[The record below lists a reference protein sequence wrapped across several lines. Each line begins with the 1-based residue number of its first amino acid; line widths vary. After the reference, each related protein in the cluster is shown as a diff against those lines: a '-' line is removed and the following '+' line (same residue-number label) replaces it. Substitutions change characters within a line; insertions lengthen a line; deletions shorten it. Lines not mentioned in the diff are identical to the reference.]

1 MSTESLQSAAQ
12 KSILRRGFGLLGVA
26 IRAEPK
32 VFAAAVT
39 GSAVYGIMTVG
50 SAWAVGWATD
60 HAVLPAFRAGKVP
73 AGATAAAGLLILGV
87 ALAKVLGIIGRRLL
101 AGVMQFRLQARYRRS
116 VSERYLQLPL
126 SWHRR
131 HPTGQLLSNAG
142 SDVDMAWQF
151 IAPLPMSLGV
161 LIMMIAALVSMVLT
175 DPVLA
180 IIGFL
185 LFPAIIALNTIYQ
198 RFAAPRLAAAQEQR
212 AGVAEIAHESFDG
225 GLVVKTLG
233 REDLETAR
241 FARAAERL
249 RDANIAAGR
258 ARAFFDPAL
267 EAVPNLG
274 VLVALLVGTSR
285 VASGA
290 IEPGQVVQIAYLIT
304 LLAFPLRAIGWVL
317 GELPRAV
324 VGYER
329 VKAVLDARGDMEFGT
344 VAAPVSSSAATVKLD
359 HVSFGYDGQDILR
372 DLDLTVR
379 PGATVA
385 LVGPTGSGKST
396 LTALLARLT
405 DPTSGAVR
413 LDGRDVREF
422 ARGQIPAQV
431 ALVPQQT
438 FLFQD
443 SVRDNVRLDRDADDE
458 QIWAALRLAQAERFV
473 KRLPDGLDT
482 VIGERG
488 ATLSG
493 GQRQRLALARA
504 LIRRPRLLIL
514 DDCTASVDPQVEAAI
529 LSGLREAA
537 GEGTLASTVLVVAYR
552 KATIALADEV
562 VYLEHGRIVDQGTH
576 TELVERCAGYRDLIT
591 AYERD
596 HDERA
601 EAAGVDA
608 GDDAGEDTGM
618 EASSEAGIEV
628 GMDEDEAVAEPRDGA
643 LQEAGR

>member
-1 MSTESLQSAAQ
+1 
-12 KSILRRGFGLLGVA
+12 VA
-26 IRAEPK
+26 IRTEPR
-32 VFAAAVT
+32 VFAAAVS

-50 SAWAVGWATD
+50 AAWAVGWATD
-60 HAVLPAFRAGKVP
+60 HAILPAFRAGKVP
-73 AGATAAAGLLILGV
+73 VGATWTAGLLILGV
-87 ALAKVLGIIGRRLL
+87 ALAKVMGIIGRRLL
-101 AGVMQFRLQARYRRS
+101 AGVMQFRLQSRYRRA

-142 SDVDMAWQF
+142 SDVDMTWQF

-161 LIMMIAALVSMVLT
+161 LIMMVAALVSMVLT

-185 LFPAIIALNTIYQ
+185 LFPAIIVLNTVYQ
-198 RFAAPRLAAAQEQR
+198 RYASPRLAAAQEMR

-233 REDLETAR
+233 REDVETGR
-241 FARAAERL
+241 FAAAADRL

-290 IEPGQVVQIAYLIT
+290 IQPGQVVQVAYLIT

-317 GELPRAV
+317 GELPRSV
-324 VGYER
+324 VGYGR
-329 VKAVLDARGDMEFGT
+329 VKAVLDAQGDMEYGPRQAPEGG
-344 VAAPVSSSAATVKLD
+344 AADVRLD
-359 HVSFGYDGQDILR
+359 HVSFGYDGQAILR
-372 DLDLTVR
+372 GIDLSLR
-379 PGATVA
+379 PGSTVA
-385 LVGPTGSGKST
+385 LVGPTGAGKST
-396 LTALLARLT
+396 LTSLLARLA
-405 DPTSGAVR
+405 DPDGGVVR
-413 LDGRDVREF
+413 LDGTDVREF

-431 ALVPQQT
+431 SLVPQQT

-443 SVRDNVRLDRDADDE
+443 SIRDNIRLDRDADDE
-458 QIWAALRLAQAERFV
+458 QVWAALRLAQAERFV
-473 KRLPDGLDT
+473 KRLPAGLDT

-529 LSGLREAA
+529 LGGLRDAA

-562 VYLEHGRIVDQGTH
+562 VYVEHGRVVDRGPH
-576 TELVERCAGYRDLIT
+576 TELVERCQGYRDLIT

-596 HDERA
+596 HEER
-601 EAAGVDA
+601 D
-608 GDDAGEDTGM
+608 GELQ
-618 EASSEAGIEV
+618 EV
-628 GMDEDEAVAEPRDGA
+628 GI
-643 LQEAGR
+643 

>member
-1 MSTESLQSAAQ
+1 
-12 KSILRRGFGLLGVA
+12 LLGVA
-26 IRAEPK
+26 VRAEPR

-50 SAWAVGWATD
+50 AAWAVGWATD

-73 AGATAAAGLLILGV
+73 VGATVAGGLLILAV
-87 ALAKVLGIIGRRLL
+87 AVAKVMGIIGRRLL
-101 AGVMQFRLQARYRRS
+101 AGVMQFRLQSRFRRA

-161 LIMMIAALVSMVLT
+161 LIMMVAALVSMVLT

-185 LFPAIIALNTIYQ
+185 LFPAIIALNTVYQ
-198 RFAAPRLAAAQEQR
+198 RFAAPRLAAAQEMR

-233 REDLETAR
+233 RENTETDR
-241 FARAAERL
+241 FAAAADRL
-249 RDANIAAGR
+249 RDANISAGR

-290 IEPGQVVQIAYLIT
+290 VQPGQVVQVAYLIT

-324 VGYER
+324 VGYGR
-329 VKAVLDARGDMEFGT
+329 VKAVLDARGDMSYGT
-344 VAAPVSSSAATVKLD
+344 RHAAETGAGAADVHLD
-359 HVSFGYDGQDILR
+359 HVGFGYDGQAILQ
-372 DLDLTVR
+372 DVELTLK
-379 PGATVA
+379 PGSTVA

-396 LTALLARLT
+396 LAGLLARLA
-405 DPTSGAVR
+405 DPTDGAVR
-413 LDGRDVREF
+413 LDGTDIREF
-422 ARGQIPAQV
+422 ARGEIPAQV

-443 SVRDNVRLDRDADDE
+443 TVRDNIRLDRDADDE
-458 QIWAALRLAQAERFV
+458 QVWAALRLAQAERFV
-473 KRLPDGLDT
+473 KRLPEGLDA

-504 LIRRPRLLIL
+504 LIRNPRLLIL

-529 LSGLREAA
+529 LGGLREAA

-562 VYLEHGRIVDQGTH
+562 VYMEHGRIVDRGTH
-576 TELVERCAGYRDLIT
+576 LELIERCEGYRDLIT

-596 HDERA
+596 HDERSTP
-601 EAAGVDA
+601 ETLD
-608 GDDAGEDTGM
+608 GE
-618 EASSEAGIEV
+618 
-628 GMDEDEAVAEPRDGA
+628 

>member
-1 MSTESLQSAAQ
+1 LQAAGR
-12 KSILRRGFGLLGVA
+12 KSILRRGFGLLVVG
-26 IRAEPK
+26 IRTEPR

-142 SDVDMAWQF
+142 SDVDMTWQF

-185 LFPAIIALNTIYQ
+185 LFPAIIVLNTVYQ

-233 REDLETAR
+233 REDLETVR
-241 FARAAERL
+241 FAAAADRL

-267 EAVPNLG
+267 EAVPNFG

-290 IEPGQVVQIAYLIT
+290 IQPGQVVQIAYLIT

-344 VAAPVSSSAATVKLD
+344 ARAVSSSVSSSGAATVELEG
-359 HVSFGYDGQDILR
+359 VSFGYDGQDILR
-372 DLDLTVR
+372 DIDLTLR

-396 LTALLARLT
+396 LTSLLARLS
-405 DPTSGAVR
+405 DPTSGVVR
-413 LDGRDVREF
+413 LDGQDVREF
-422 ARGQIPAQV
+422 ARGEIPAQV

-443 SVRDNVRLDRDADDE
+443 SIRENVRLDRDADDE

-504 LIRRPRLLIL
+504 LIRQPRLLIL

-562 VYLEHGRIVDQGTH
+562 VYMEHGRVVDRGPH
-576 TELVERCAGYRDLIT
+576 LELVQRCAGYRDLIT

-596 HDERA
+596 HEARDKEERDR
-601 EAAGVDA
+601 EERDKEER
-608 GDDAGEDTGM
+608 DKEERDKEERDGELQ
-618 EASSEAGIEV
+618 EV
-628 GMDEDEAVAEPRDGA
+628 GI
-643 LQEAGR
+643 

>member
-1 MSTESLQSAAQ
+1 MSTESLQTAART
-12 KSILRRGFGLLGVA
+12 KDSILKRGFGLLGVA
-26 IRAEPK
+26 IRTEPR

-50 SAWAVGWATD
+50 AAWAVGWATD
-60 HAVLPAFRAGKVP
+60 HAVLPAFAAGKVP
-73 AGATAAAGLLILGV
+73 AGATLTAGLLILGV
-87 ALAKVLGIIGRRLL
+87 ALAKVMGIIGRRLL
-101 AGVMQFRLQARYRRS
+101 AGVMQFRLQSRYRRA

-142 SDVDMAWQF
+142 SDVDMTWQF

-161 LIMMIAALVSMVLT
+161 LIMMVAALVSMVLT

-185 LFPAIIALNTIYQ
+185 LFPAIIVLNTVYQ
-198 RFAAPRLAAAQEQR
+198 RYAAPRLAAAQEMR

-233 REDLETAR
+233 REDEETVR
-241 FARAAERL
+241 FAAAADRL
-249 RDANIAAGR
+249 RDANISAGR

-290 IEPGQVVQIAYLIT
+290 IQAGQVVQVAYLIT

-317 GELPRAV
+317 GELPRSV
-324 VGYER
+324 VGYAR
-329 VKAVLDARGDMEFGT
+329 VKAVLDAQGDMEYGT
-344 VAAPVSSSAATVKLD
+344 AQAPSDGAAEVRLD
-359 HVSFGYDGQDILR
+359 HVSFGYDGQEILR
-372 DLDLTVR
+372 GIDLSLR
-379 PGATVA
+379 PGSTVA

-396 LTALLARLT
+396 LTGLLARLA
-405 DPTSGAVR
+405 DPDGGAVE
-413 LDGRDVREF
+413 LDGTDVREF
-422 ARGQIPAQV
+422 ARGQVPAQV
-431 ALVPQQT
+431 SLVPQQT
-438 FLFQD
+438 FLFAD
-443 SVRDNVRLDRDADDE
+443 SIRDNIRLDRDADDE
-458 QIWAALRLAQAERFV
+458 RIWAALRLAQAERFV
-473 KRLPDGLDT
+473 KRLPEGLDT

-504 LIRRPRLLIL
+504 LIRDPRLLIL

-529 LSGLREAA
+529 LGGLRDAA

-562 VYLEHGRIVDQGTH
+562 VYMEHGRVVDRGPH
-576 TELVERCAGYRDLIT
+576 LELVERCAGYRDLIT

-596 HDERA
+596 HEER
-601 EAAGVDA
+601 D
-608 GDDAGEDTGM
+608 GELQ
-618 EASSEAGIEV
+618 EV
-628 GMDEDEAVAEPRDGA
+628 GI
-643 LQEAGR
+643 

>member
-1 MSTESLQSAAQ
+1 MTQR
-12 KSILRRGFGLLGVA
+12 SILRRGLGLLAIGV
-26 IRAEPK
+26 RTEPR
-32 VFAAAVT
+32 VFAVAVT
-39 GSAVYGIMTVG
+39 GSAVYGVMTVG

-60 HAVLPAFRAGKVP
+60 HAVLPAFREGRVP
-73 AGATAAAGLLILGV
+73 AGATAAGGLLILGV

-101 AGVMQFRLQARYRRS
+101 AGVMQFRLQARYRRE
-116 VSERYLQLPL
+116 VSDRYLQLPL

-161 LIMMIAALVSMVLT
+161 LIMMVAALVSMVLT

-180 IIGFL
+180 LVGFL
-185 LFPAIIALNTIYQ
+185 LFPAIIVLNTVYQ
-198 RFAAPRLAAAQEQR
+198 RFAAPRLASAQEQR

-233 REDLETAR
+233 REDEETVR
-241 FARAAERL
+241 FARAADRL

-290 IEPGQVVQIAYLIT
+290 IQPGQVVQIAYLIT

-344 VAAPVSSSAATVKLD
+344 ERAATDQTGAATVELD
-359 HVSFGYDGQDILR
+359 HVGFGYDGQDILR
-372 DLDLTVR
+372 DVALTLR

-396 LTALLARLT
+396 LTSLLARLA
-405 DPTSGAVR
+405 DPTGGTVR
-413 LDGRDVREF
+413 LDGQDLRDF
-422 ARGQIPAQV
+422 ARGEIPAQV

-443 SVRDNVRLDRDADDE
+443 SIRENIRLDRDADDE

-504 LIRRPRLLIL
+504 LIRQPRLLVL

-576 TELVERCAGYRDLIT
+576 IELVARCAGYRELIT

-601 EAAGVDA
+601 DGGTG
-608 GDDAGEDTGM
+608 GDDDE
-618 EASSEAGIEV
+618 EAGIS
-628 GMDEDEAVAEPRDGA
+628 GPRGGE

>member
-1 MSTESLQSAAQ
+1 
-12 KSILRRGFGLLGVA
+12 
-26 IRAEPK
+26 
-32 VFAAAVT
+32 
-39 GSAVYGIMTVG
+39 MTVG

-60 HAVLPAFRAGKVP
+60 HAVLPAFRDGKAPV
-73 AGATAAAGLLILGV
+73 GATLGAGVLILGV

-161 LIMMIAALVSMVLT
+161 LIMMVAALVSMLLT

-180 IIGFL
+180 IVGFL
-185 LFPAIIALNTIYQ
+185 LFPAIIVLNTVYQ

-233 REDLETAR
+233 REDVETER
-241 FARAAERL
+241 FATAADRL

-274 VLVALLVGTSR
+274 VLVALLIGTSR

-290 IEPGQVVQIAYLIT
+290 VEPGQVVQIAYLIT

-329 VKAVLDARGDMEFGT
+329 VKAVLDARGDMEFGAD
-344 VAAPVSSSAATVKLD
+344 VAPATTGEDGTGTGTPAAASSAATVELD
-359 HVSFGYDGQDILR
+359 HVGFGYDGQDILR
-372 DLDLTVR
+372 DVSLTLR
-379 PGATVA
+379 PGATIA
-385 LVGPTGSGKST
+385 LVGPTGAGKST
-396 LTALLARLT
+396 LTSLLARLS
-405 DPTSGAVR
+405 DPTSGTVR
-413 LDGRDVREF
+413 LNGHDLRDF
-422 ARGQIPAQV
+422 ARGEVPAQV

-443 SVRDNVRLDRDADDE
+443 SIRDNIRLDRDADDE
-458 QIWAALRLAQAERFV
+458 RIWAALRLAQAERFV
-473 KRLPDGLDT
+473 KRLPEGLDT

-504 LIRRPRLLIL
+504 LIREPRLLIL

-529 LSGLREAA
+529 LGGLREAA

-576 TELVERCAGYRDLIT
+576 LDLVERCTGYRDLIT

-601 EAAGVDA
+601 HDERAHDERTA
-608 GDDAGEDTGM
+608 GDLP
-618 EASSEAGIEV
+618 
-628 GMDEDEAVAEPRDGA
+628 EPRDGE

>member
-1 MSTESLQSAAQ
+1 M
-12 KSILRRGFGLLGVA
+12 A
-26 IRAEPK
+26 IRTEPR
-32 VFAAAVT
+32 VFAAAVS

-50 SAWAVGWATD
+50 AAWAVGWATD
-60 HAVLPAFRAGKVP
+60 HAILPAFRAGKVP
-73 AGATAAAGLLILGV
+73 VGATWTAGLLILGV
-87 ALAKVLGIIGRRLL
+87 ALAKVMGIIGRRLL
-101 AGVMQFRLQARYRRS
+101 AGVMQFRLQSRYRRA

-142 SDVDMAWQF
+142 SDVDMTWQF

-161 LIMMIAALVSMVLT
+161 LIMMVAALVSMVLT

-185 LFPAIIALNTIYQ
+185 LFPAIIVLNTVYQ
-198 RFAAPRLAAAQEQR
+198 RYASPRLAAAQEMR

-233 REDLETAR
+233 REDVETGR
-241 FARAAERL
+241 FAAAADRL

-290 IEPGQVVQIAYLIT
+290 IQPGQVVQVAYLIT

-317 GELPRAV
+317 GELPRSV
-324 VGYER
+324 VGYGR
-329 VKAVLDARGDMEFGT
+329 VKAVLDAQGDMEYGPRQAPEGG
-344 VAAPVSSSAATVKLD
+344 AADVRLD
-359 HVSFGYDGQDILR
+359 HVSFGYDGQAILR
-372 DLDLTVR
+372 GIDLSLR
-379 PGATVA
+379 PGSTVA
-385 LVGPTGSGKST
+385 LVGPTGAGKST
-396 LTALLARLT
+396 LTSLLARLA
-405 DPTSGAVR
+405 DPDGGVVR
-413 LDGRDVREF
+413 LDGTDLREF

-431 ALVPQQT
+431 SLVPQQT

-443 SVRDNVRLDRDADDE
+443 SIRDNIRLDRDADDE
-458 QIWAALRLAQAERFV
+458 QVWAALRLAQAERFV
-473 KRLPDGLDT
+473 KRLPAGLDT

-529 LSGLREAA
+529 LGGLRDAA

-562 VYLEHGRIVDQGTH
+562 VYVEHGRVVDRGPH
-576 TELVERCAGYRDLIT
+576 TELVERCQGYRDLIT

-596 HDERA
+596 HEER
-601 EAAGVDA
+601 D
-608 GDDAGEDTGM
+608 GELQ
-618 EASSEAGIEV
+618 EV
-628 GMDEDEAVAEPRDGA
+628 GI
-643 LQEAGR
+643 

>member
-1 MSTESLQSAAQ
+1 M
-12 KSILRRGFGLLGVA
+12 A
-26 IRAEPK
+26 IRTEPR
-32 VFAAAVT
+32 VFAAAVS

-50 SAWAVGWATD
+50 AAWAVGWATD
-60 HAVLPAFRAGKVP
+60 HAILPAFRAGKVP
-73 AGATAAAGLLILGV
+73 VGATWTAGLLILGV
-87 ALAKVLGIIGRRLL
+87 ALAKVMGIIGRRLL
-101 AGVMQFRLQARYRRS
+101 AGVMQFRLQSRYRRA

-142 SDVDMAWQF
+142 SDVDMTWQF

-161 LIMMIAALVSMVLT
+161 LIMMVAALVSMVLT

-185 LFPAIIALNTIYQ
+185 LFPAIIVLNTVYQ
-198 RFAAPRLAAAQEQR
+198 RYASPRLAAAQEMR

-233 REDLETAR
+233 REDVETGR
-241 FARAAERL
+241 FAAAADRL

-290 IEPGQVVQIAYLIT
+290 IQPGQVVQVAYLIT

-317 GELPRAV
+317 GELPRSV
-324 VGYER
+324 VGYGR
-329 VKAVLDARGDMEFGT
+329 VKAVLDAQGDMEYGPRQAPEGG
-344 VAAPVSSSAATVKLD
+344 AADVRLD
-359 HVSFGYDGQDILR
+359 HVSFGYDGQAILR
-372 DLDLTVR
+372 GIDLSLR
-379 PGATVA
+379 PGSTVA
-385 LVGPTGSGKST
+385 LVGPTGAGKST
-396 LTALLARLT
+396 LTSLLARLA
-405 DPTSGAVR
+405 DPDGGVVR
-413 LDGRDVREF
+413 LDGTDVREF

-431 ALVPQQT
+431 SLVPQQT

-443 SVRDNVRLDRDADDE
+443 SIRDNIRLDRDADDE
-458 QIWAALRLAQAERFV
+458 QVWAALRLAQAERFV
-473 KRLPDGLDT
+473 KRLPAGLDT

-529 LSGLREAA
+529 LGGLRDAA

-562 VYLEHGRIVDQGTH
+562 VYVEHGRVVDRGPH
-576 TELVERCAGYRDLIT
+576 TELVERCQGYRDLIT

-596 HDERA
+596 HEER
-601 EAAGVDA
+601 D
-608 GDDAGEDTGM
+608 GELQ
-618 EASSEAGIEV
+618 EV
-628 GMDEDEAVAEPRDGA
+628 GI
-643 LQEAGR
+643 

>member
-1 MSTESLQSAAQ
+1 MSTESLQTAARTQ

-26 IRAEPK
+26 IRTEPR
-32 VFAAAVT
+32 VFAAAVG
-39 GSAVYGIMTVG
+39 GSAVYGLMTVG
-50 SAWAVGWATD
+50 AAWAVGWATD
-60 HAVLPAFRAGKVP
+60 HAVLPAFKAGKVP
-73 AGATAAAGLLILGV
+73 VGATVTAGLLILGV
-87 ALAKVLGIIGRRLL
+87 ALAKVMGIIGRRLL
-101 AGVMQFRLQARYRRS
+101 AGVMQFRLQSRYRRA

-142 SDVDMAWQF
+142 SDVDMTWQF

-161 LIMMIAALVSMVLT
+161 LIMMVAALVSMVLT

-180 IIGFL
+180 IVGFL
-185 LFPAIIALNTIYQ
+185 LFPAIIVLNTVYQ
-198 RFAAPRLAAAQEQR
+198 RFAAPRLAAAQEMR

-233 REDLETAR
+233 REDVETAR
-241 FARAAERL
+241 FAVAADQL

-267 EAVPNLG
+267 EAVPNFG

-290 IEPGQVVQIAYLIT
+290 IQAGQVVQVAYLIT

-317 GELPRAV
+317 GELPRSV
-324 VGYER
+324 VGYAR
-329 VKAVLDARGDMEFGT
+329 VKAVLDARGDMDYGT
-344 VAAPVSSSAATVKLD
+344 ARAPAAGAADVRLE
-359 HVSFGYDGQDILR
+359 HVDFGYAGQDILR
-372 DLDLTVR
+372 DVDLSLR
-379 PGATVA
+379 PGSTVA
-385 LVGPTGSGKST
+385 LVGPTGAGKST
-396 LTALLARLT
+396 LTGLLARLS
-405 DPTSGAVR
+405 DPDSGSVR
-413 LDGRDVREF
+413 LDGTDVREF

-431 ALVPQQT
+431 SLVPQQT
-438 FLFQD
+438 FLFAD
-443 SVRDNVRLDRDADDE
+443 SIRDNIRLDRDADDE
-458 QIWAALRLAQAERFV
+458 QVWAALRLAQADRFV
-473 KRLPDGLDT
+473 KRLPEGLDS

-504 LIRRPRLLIL
+504 LIRQPRLLIL

-529 LSGLREAA
+529 LGGLRAAA

-562 VYLEHGRIVDQGTH
+562 VYVERGRIIDHGPH
-576 TELVERCAGYRDLIT
+576 LELVERCEGYRDLIT

-596 HDERA
+596 HDER
-601 EAAGVDA
+601 D
-608 GDDAGEDTGM
+608 
-618 EASSEAGIEV
+618 S
-628 GMDEDEAVAEPRDGA
+628 A
-643 LQEAGR
+643 LQEVGI

>member
-1 MSTESLQSAAQ
+1 MSTDSLQSATGPR
-12 KSILRRGFGLLGVA
+12 KSILGRGFALLGVA
-26 IRAEPK
+26 IRTEPR

-60 HAVLPAFRAGKVP
+60 HVVLPAFRAGRVP
-73 AGATAAAGLLILGV
+73 AGATAAGGLLILGV
-87 ALAKVLGIIGRRLL
+87 ALAKVMGIIGRRLL
-101 AGVMQFRLQARYRRS
+101 AGVMQFRLQARYRAA
-116 VSERYLQLPL
+116 VTERYLQLPL

-142 SDVDMAWQF
+142 SDVDMTWQF

-161 LIMMIAALVSMVLT
+161 LIMMVAALVSMVLT

-185 LFPAIIALNTIYQ
+185 LFPAIIVLNTVYQ
-198 RFAAPRLAAAQEQR
+198 RYAAPRLAAAQEQR

-233 REDLETAR
+233 REEVETVR
-241 FARAAERL
+241 FAEAADRL

-290 IEPGQVVQIAYLIT
+290 IQAGQVVQIAYLIT

-344 VAAPVSSSAATVKLD
+344 RRAIEAAAGAAAGAGAGTGGAATVDLEQ
-359 HVSFGYDGQDILR
+359 VGFGYDGQAILR
-372 DLDLTVR
+372 DVTLTLR

-385 LVGPTGSGKST
+385 LVGPTGAGKST
-396 LTALLARLT
+396 LTALLARLA
-405 DPTSGAVR
+405 DPTQGTVR
-413 LDGRDVREF
+413 LDGTDLREF
-422 ARGQIPAQV
+422 ARGEVSAQV

-443 SVRDNVRLDRDADDE
+443 SIRDNVRLDRDADDE

-473 KRLPDGLDT
+473 KRLPEGLDA

-504 LIRRPRLLIL
+504 LIRDPRLLIL

-576 TELVERCAGYRDLIT
+576 TELVERCAGYRELIT

-601 EAAGVDA
+601 EAERAAED
-608 GDDAGEDTGM
+608 GDEPR
-618 EASSEAGIEV
+618 I
-628 GMDEDEAVAEPRDGA
+628 AEPRDGE

>member
-1 MSTESLQSAAQ
+1 M
-12 KSILRRGFGLLGVA
+12 A
-26 IRAEPK
+26 IRTEPR
-32 VFAAAVT
+32 VFAAAVG

-50 SAWAVGWATD
+50 AASAVGWATD

-73 AGATAAAGLLILGV
+73 VGATVTAGLLILGV
-87 ALAKVLGIIGRRLL
+87 ALAKVMGIIGRRLL
-101 AGVMQFRLQARYRRS
+101 AGVMQFRLQSRYRRA

-142 SDVDMAWQF
+142 SDVDMTWQF

-161 LIMMIAALVSMVLT
+161 LIMMVAALVSMVLT

-180 IIGFL
+180 IVGFL
-185 LFPAIIALNTIYQ
+185 LFPAIIVLNTVYQ
-198 RFAAPRLAAAQEQR
+198 RFAAPRLAAAQEMR

-233 REDLETAR
+233 REDVETAR
-241 FARAAERL
+241 FAVAADQL

-267 EAVPNLG
+267 EAVPNFG

-290 IEPGQVVQIAYLIT
+290 IQAGQVVQVAYLIT

-317 GELPRAV
+317 GELPRSV
-324 VGYER
+324 VGYAR
-329 VKAVLDARGDMEFGT
+329 VKAVLDARGDMSYGT
-344 VAAPVSSSAATVKLD
+344 AQAPAAGAADVRLE
-359 HVSFGYDGQDILR
+359 HVSFGYAGQEILR
-372 DLDLTVR
+372 DVDLSLR
-379 PGATVA
+379 PGSTVA
-385 LVGPTGSGKST
+385 LVGPTGAGKST
-396 LTALLARLT
+396 LTGLLARLS
-405 DPTSGAVR
+405 DPDSGSVR
-413 LDGRDVREF
+413 LDGTDVREF

-431 ALVPQQT
+431 SLVPQQT
-438 FLFQD
+438 FLFAD
-443 SVRDNVRLDRDADDE
+443 SIRDNIRLDRDADDE
-458 QIWAALRLAQAERFV
+458 QVWAALRLAQADRFV
-473 KRLPDGLDT
+473 KRLPEGLDS

-504 LIRRPRLLIL
+504 LIRQPRLLIL

-529 LSGLREAA
+529 LGGLREAA

-562 VYLEHGRIVDQGTH
+562 VYVERGRIIDHGPH
-576 TELVERCAGYRDLIT
+576 LELVERCEGYRDLIT

-596 HDERA
+596 HDER
-601 EAAGVDA
+601 D
-608 GDDAGEDTGM
+608 
-618 EASSEAGIEV
+618 S
-628 GMDEDEAVAEPRDGA
+628 A
-643 LQEAGR
+643 LQEVGT

>member
-1 MSTESLQSAAQ
+1 
-12 KSILRRGFGLLGVA
+12 VA
-26 IRAEPK
+26 IRTEPR
-32 VFAAAVT
+32 VFAAAVS

-50 SAWAVGWATD
+50 AAWAVGWATD
-60 HAVLPAFRAGKVP
+60 HAILPAFRAGKVP
-73 AGATAAAGLLILGV
+73 VGATWTAGLLILGV
-87 ALAKVLGIIGRRLL
+87 ALAKVMGIIGRRLL
-101 AGVMQFRLQARYRRS
+101 AGVMQFRLQSRYRRA

-142 SDVDMAWQF
+142 SDVDMTWQF

-161 LIMMIAALVSMVLT
+161 LIMMVAALVSMVLT

-185 LFPAIIALNTIYQ
+185 LFPAIIVLNTVYQ
-198 RFAAPRLAAAQEQR
+198 RYASPRLAAAQEMR

-233 REDLETAR
+233 REDVETGR
-241 FARAAERL
+241 FAAAADRL

-290 IEPGQVVQIAYLIT
+290 IQPGQVVQVAYLIT

-317 GELPRAV
+317 GELPRSV
-324 VGYER
+324 VGYGR
-329 VKAVLDARGDMEFGT
+329 VKAVLDAQGDMEYGPRQAPEGG
-344 VAAPVSSSAATVKLD
+344 AADVRLD
-359 HVSFGYDGQDILR
+359 HVSFGYDGQAILR
-372 DLDLTVR
+372 GIDLSLR
-379 PGATVA
+379 PGSTVA
-385 LVGPTGSGKST
+385 LVGPTGAGKST
-396 LTALLARLT
+396 LTSLLARLA
-405 DPTSGAVR
+405 DPDGGVVR
-413 LDGRDVREF
+413 LDGTDLREF

-431 ALVPQQT
+431 SLVPQQT

-443 SVRDNVRLDRDADDE
+443 SIRDNIRLDRDADDE
-458 QIWAALRLAQAERFV
+458 QVWAALRLAQAERFV
-473 KRLPDGLDT
+473 KRLPAGLDT

-529 LSGLREAA
+529 LGGLRDAA

-562 VYLEHGRIVDQGTH
+562 VYVEHGRVVDRGPH
-576 TELVERCAGYRDLIT
+576 TELVERCQGYRDLIT

-596 HDERA
+596 HEER
-601 EAAGVDA
+601 D
-608 GDDAGEDTGM
+608 GELQ
-618 EASSEAGIEV
+618 EV
-628 GMDEDEAVAEPRDGA
+628 GI
-643 LQEAGR
+643 

>member
-1 MSTESLQSAAQ
+1 
-12 KSILRRGFGLLGVA
+12 LLGVA
-26 IRAEPK
+26 IRTEPR
-32 VFAAAVT
+32 VFAAAVS

-50 SAWAVGWATD
+50 AAWAVGWATD
-60 HAVLPAFRAGKVP
+60 HAILPAFRAGKVP
-73 AGATAAAGLLILGV
+73 VGATWTAGLLILGV
-87 ALAKVLGIIGRRLL
+87 ALAKVMGIIGRRLL
-101 AGVMQFRLQARYRRS
+101 AGVMQFRLQSRYRRA

-142 SDVDMAWQF
+142 SDVDMTWQF

-161 LIMMIAALVSMVLT
+161 LIMMVAALVSMVLT

-185 LFPAIIALNTIYQ
+185 LFPAIIVLNTVYQ
-198 RFAAPRLAAAQEQR
+198 RYASPRLAAAQEMR

-233 REDLETAR
+233 REDVETGR
-241 FARAAERL
+241 FAAAADRL

-290 IEPGQVVQIAYLIT
+290 IQPGQVVQVAYLIT

-317 GELPRAV
+317 GELPRSV
-324 VGYER
+324 VGYGR
-329 VKAVLDARGDMEFGT
+329 VKAVLDAQGDMEYGPRQAPEGG
-344 VAAPVSSSAATVKLD
+344 AADVRLD
-359 HVSFGYDGQDILR
+359 HVSFGYDGQAILR
-372 DLDLTVR
+372 GIDLSLR
-379 PGATVA
+379 PGSTVA
-385 LVGPTGSGKST
+385 LVGPTGAGKST
-396 LTALLARLT
+396 LTSLLARLA
-405 DPTSGAVR
+405 DPDGGVVR
-413 LDGRDVREF
+413 LDGTDVREF

-431 ALVPQQT
+431 SLVPQQT

-443 SVRDNVRLDRDADDE
+443 SIRDNIRLDRDADDE
-458 QIWAALRLAQAERFV
+458 QVWAALRLAQAERFV
-473 KRLPDGLDT
+473 KRLPAGLDT

-529 LSGLREAA
+529 LGGLRDAA

-562 VYLEHGRIVDQGTH
+562 VYVEHGRVVDRGPH
-576 TELVERCAGYRDLIT
+576 TELVERCQGYRDLIT

-596 HDERA
+596 HEER
-601 EAAGVDA
+601 D
-608 GDDAGEDTGM
+608 GELQ
-618 EASSEAGIEV
+618 EV
-628 GMDEDEAVAEPRDGA
+628 GI
-643 LQEAGR
+643 

>member
-1 MSTESLQSAAQ
+1 LSTESLQTAAPTQ
-12 KSILRRGFGLLGVA
+12 TSILRRGFGLLGVA
-26 IRAEPK
+26 IRTEPR

-50 SAWAVGWATD
+50 AAWAVGWATD
-60 HAVLPAFRAGKVP
+60 HAVLPAFKAGKVP
-73 AGATAAAGLLILGV
+73 AGATLTAGLLILGV
-87 ALAKVLGIIGRRLL
+87 ALAKVMGIIGRRLL
-101 AGVMQFRLQARYRRS
+101 AGVMQFKLQSRYRRA

-142 SDVDMAWQF
+142 SDVDMTWQF
-151 IAPLPMSLGV
+151 
-161 LIMMIAALVSMVLT
+161 IAALVSMVLT

-198 RFAAPRLAAAQEQR
+198 RFAAPRLAAAQEMR

-233 REDLETAR
+233 REDVETRR
-241 FARAAERL
+241 FAAAADRL

-274 VLVALLVGTSR
+274 VLVVLLVGTSR

-290 IEPGQVVQIAYLIT
+290 IQAGQVVQVAYLIT

-317 GELPRAV
+317 GELPRSV
-324 VGYER
+324 VGYGR
-329 VKAVLDARGDMEFGT
+329 VKAVLDARGDMDYGDRLAPSGG
-344 VAAPVSSSAATVKLD
+344 AAEVHLE
-359 HVSFGYDGQDILR
+359 HVSFGYEGQAILR
-372 DLDLTVR
+372 DVDLSLR
-379 PGATVA
+379 PGSTVA
-385 LVGPTGSGKST
+385 LVGPTGAGKST
-396 LTALLARLT
+396 LTSLLARLA
-405 DPTSGAVR
+405 DPDGGTVR
-413 LDGRDVREF
+413 LDGADVREF

-431 ALVPQQT
+431 SLVPQQT
-438 FLFQD
+438 FLFAD
-443 SVRDNVRLDRDADDE
+443 SIRDNVRLDRDADDE

-473 KRLPDGLDT
+473 KRLPEGLDA

-504 LIRRPRLLIL
+504 LIRQPRLLIL

-529 LSGLREAA
+529 LGGLRDAA

-562 VYLEHGRIVDQGTH
+562 VYMAHGRVVDRGPH
-576 TELVERCAGYRDLIT
+576 LELVERCAGYRDLIT

-596 HDERA
+596 HEER
-601 EAAGVDA
+601 D
-608 GDDAGEDTGM
+608 GELQ
-618 EASSEAGIEV
+618 EV
-628 GMDEDEAVAEPRDGA
+628 GT
-643 LQEAGR
+643 

>member
-1 MSTESLQSAAQ
+1 MSTESLQTAARAQ
-12 KSILRRGFGLLGVA
+12 GSILKRGLGLLGVA
-26 IRAEPK
+26 IRTEPR
-32 VFAAAVT
+32 VFAAAVS

-50 SAWAVGWATD
+50 AAWAVGWATD
-60 HAVLPAFRAGKVP
+60 HAILPAFRAGTVP
-73 AGATAAAGLLILGV
+73 VGATWTAGLLILGV
-87 ALAKVLGIIGRRLL
+87 ALAKVMGIIGRRLL
-101 AGVMQFRLQARYRRS
+101 AGVMQFRLQSRYRRA

-142 SDVDMAWQF
+142 SDVDMTWQF

-161 LIMMIAALVSMVLT
+161 LIMMVAALVSMVLT

-185 LFPAIIALNTIYQ
+185 LFPAIIVLNTVYQ
-198 RFAAPRLAAAQEQR
+198 RYASPRLAAAQEMR

-233 REDLETAR
+233 REDVETGR
-241 FARAAERL
+241 FAAAADRL

-290 IEPGQVVQIAYLIT
+290 IQPGQVVQVAYLIT

-317 GELPRAV
+317 GELPRSV
-324 VGYER
+324 VGYGR
-329 VKAVLDARGDMEFGT
+329 VKAVLDAQGDMEYGPRQAPEGG
-344 VAAPVSSSAATVKLD
+344 AADVRLD
-359 HVSFGYDGQDILR
+359 HVSFGYDGQVILR
-372 DLDLTVR
+372 GIDLSLR
-379 PGATVA
+379 PGSTVA
-385 LVGPTGSGKST
+385 LVGPTGAGKST
-396 LTALLARLT
+396 LTGLLARLA
-405 DPTSGAVR
+405 DPDGGVVR
-413 LDGRDVREF
+413 LDGTDVREF

-431 ALVPQQT
+431 SLVPQQT

-443 SVRDNVRLDRDADDE
+443 SVRDNIRLDRDADDE
-458 QIWAALRLAQAERFV
+458 QVWAALRLAQAERFV
-473 KRLPDGLDT
+473 KRLPAGLDT

-529 LSGLREAA
+529 LGGLRDAA

-562 VYLEHGRIVDQGTH
+562 VYVEHGRVVDRGPH
-576 TELVERCAGYRDLIT
+576 TELVERCQGYRDLIT

-596 HDERA
+596 HE
-601 EAAGVDA
+601 E
-608 GDDAGEDTGM
+608 
-618 EASSEAGIEV
+618 
-628 GMDEDEAVAEPRDGA
+628 RDGE
-643 LQEAGR
+643 LQEAGI

>member
-1 MSTESLQSAAQ
+1 M
-12 KSILRRGFGLLGVA
+12 A
-26 IRAEPK
+26 IRTEPR
-32 VFAAAVT
+32 VFAAAVS

-50 SAWAVGWATD
+50 AAWAVGWATD
-60 HAVLPAFRAGKVP
+60 HAILPAFRAGKVP
-73 AGATAAAGLLILGV
+73 VGATWTAGLLILGV
-87 ALAKVLGIIGRRLL
+87 ALAKVMGIIGRRLL
-101 AGVMQFRLQARYRRS
+101 AGVMQFRLQSRYRRA

-142 SDVDMAWQF
+142 SDVDMTWQF

-161 LIMMIAALVSMVLT
+161 LIMMVAALVSMVLT

-185 LFPAIIALNTIYQ
+185 LFPAIIVLNTVYQ
-198 RFAAPRLAAAQEQR
+198 RYASPRLAAAQEMR

-233 REDLETAR
+233 REDVETGR
-241 FARAAERL
+241 FAAAADRL

-290 IEPGQVVQIAYLIT
+290 IQPGQVVQVAYLIT

-317 GELPRAV
+317 GELPRSV
-324 VGYER
+324 VGYGR
-329 VKAVLDARGDMEFGT
+329 VKAVLDAQGDMEYGPRQAPEGG
-344 VAAPVSSSAATVKLD
+344 AADVRLD
-359 HVSFGYDGQDILR
+359 HVSFGYDGQAILR
-372 DLDLTVR
+372 GIDLSLR
-379 PGATVA
+379 PGSTVA
-385 LVGPTGSGKST
+385 LVGPTGAGKST
-396 LTALLARLT
+396 LTSLLARLA
-405 DPTSGAVR
+405 DPDGGVVR
-413 LDGRDVREF
+413 LDGTDVREF

-431 ALVPQQT
+431 SLVPQQT
-438 FLFQD
+438 FLFAD
-443 SVRDNVRLDRDADDE
+443 SIRDNIRLDRDADDE
-458 QIWAALRLAQAERFV
+458 QVWAALRLAQAERFV
-473 KRLPDGLDT
+473 KRLPAGLDT

-529 LSGLREAA
+529 LGGLRDAA

-562 VYLEHGRIVDQGTH
+562 VYVEHGRVVDRGPH
-576 TELVERCAGYRDLIT
+576 PELVERCQGYRDLIT

-596 HDERA
+596 HEER
-601 EAAGVDA
+601 D
-608 GDDAGEDTGM
+608 GELQ
-618 EASSEAGIEV
+618 EV
-628 GMDEDEAVAEPRDGA
+628 GI
-643 LQEAGR
+643 

>member
-1 MSTESLQSAAQ
+1 L
-12 KSILRRGFGLLGVA
+12 GLLA
-26 IRAEPK
+26 IGIRTEPR
-32 VFAAAVT
+32 VFALAVT

-60 HAVLPAFRAGKVP
+60 HAVLPAFRDGRTP

-101 AGVMQFRLQARYRRS
+101 AGIMQFRLQARYRRS
-116 VSERYLQLPL
+116 VSDRYLQLPL

-161 LIMMIAALVSMVLT
+161 LIMMVAALVSMVLT

-180 IIGFL
+180 VIGFL
-185 LFPAIIALNTIYQ
+185 LFPAIIVLNTVYQ

-233 REDLETAR
+233 REDVETVR
-241 FARAAERL
+241 FAEAADRL

-267 EAVPNLG
+267 EAVPNFG

-290 IEPGQVVQIAYLIT
+290 IQAGQVVQIAYLIT

-329 VKAVLDARGDMEFGT
+329 VKAVLDAQGDMEYGT
-344 VAAPVSSSAATVKLD
+344 RRAGAASHGSDSGGAGAGAGAATVELD
-359 HVSFGYDGQDILR
+359 HVGFGYDGQAILR
-372 DLDLTVR
+372 DVTLNLR
-379 PGATVA
+379 PGATIA

-396 LTALLARLT
+396 LTGLLARLA
-405 DPTSGAVR
+405 DPTSGTVR
-413 LDGRDVREF
+413 LDGQDLRDF
-422 ARGQIPAQV
+422 ARGEVPAQV

-443 SVRDNVRLDRDADDE
+443 SIRDNVRLDRDADDE

-473 KRLPDGLDT
+473 KRLPEGLDA

-504 LIRRPRLLIL
+504 LIREPRLLIL

-562 VYLEHGRIVDQGTH
+562 VYLEHGRIVDQGPH
-576 TELVERCAGYRDLIT
+576 VELVERCAGYRDLIT

-596 HDERA
+596 HNERA
-601 EAAGVDA
+601 ERAAGAGGDVD
-608 GDDAGEDTGM
+608 GDTGGGD
-618 EASSEAGIEV
+618 AAGYSDDV
-628 GMDEDEAVAEPRDGA
+628 GDTDEARVVPEPRDGE

>member
-1 MSTESLQSAAQ
+1 M
-12 KSILRRGFGLLGVA
+12 V
-26 IRAEPK
+26 
-32 VFAAAVT
+32 
-39 GSAVYGIMTVG
+39 
-50 SAWAVGWATD
+50 
-60 HAVLPAFRAGKVP
+60 
-73 AGATAAAGLLILGV
+73 
-87 ALAKVLGIIGRRLL
+87 
-101 AGVMQFRLQARYRRS
+101 
-116 VSERYLQLPL
+116 
-126 SWHRR
+126 
-131 HPTGQLLSNAG
+131 
-142 SDVDMAWQF
+142 
-151 IAPLPMSLGV
+151 
-161 LIMMIAALVSMVLT
+161 AALVSMVLT

-180 IIGFL
+180 VIGFL
-185 LFPAIIALNTIYQ
+185 LFPAIIVLNTVYQ
-198 RFAAPRLAAAQEQR
+198 RYAAPRLAAAQEQR

-233 REDLETAR
+233 REEAETAR
-241 FARAAERL
+241 FAVAADRL

-290 IEPGQVVQIAYLIT
+290 IQPGQVVQIAYLIT

-344 VAAPVSSSAATVKLD
+344 RRARAVEAGAETETETEAEAGTGADGAATVGLE
-359 HVSFGYDGQDILR
+359 HVSFGYDGQAILR
-372 DLDLTVR
+372 DVDLTLR

-385 LVGPTGSGKST
+385 LVGPTGAGKST
-396 LTALLARLT
+396 LTSLLARLA
-405 DPTSGAVR
+405 DPTAGTVR
-413 LDGRDVREF
+413 LDGTDVREF
-422 ARGQIPAQV
+422 ARGEISAQV

-443 SVRDNVRLDRDADDE
+443 SIRDNVRLDRDADDE

-473 KRLPDGLDT
+473 KRLPGGLDA

-562 VYLEHGRIVDQGTH
+562 VYLEHGRIMDQGTH
-576 TELVERCAGYRDLIT
+576 TELVERCDGYRELIT

-601 EAAGVDA
+601 DAERAAED
-608 GDDAGEDTGM
+608 GD
-618 EASSEAGIEV
+618 EAGS
-628 GMDEDEAVAEPRDGA
+628 DEPGSDEPRIAEPRDGE

>member
-1 MSTESLQSAAQ
+1 
-12 KSILRRGFGLLGVA
+12 LLGVA
-26 IRAEPK
+26 IRTEPR
-32 VFAAAVT
+32 VFAAAVS

-50 SAWAVGWATD
+50 AAWAVGWATD
-60 HAVLPAFRAGKVP
+60 HAILPAFRAGKVP
-73 AGATAAAGLLILGV
+73 VGATWTAGVLILGV
-87 ALAKVLGIIGRRLL
+87 ALAKVMGIIGRRLL
-101 AGVMQFRLQARYRRS
+101 AGVMQFRLQSRYRRA

-142 SDVDMAWQF
+142 SDVDMTWQF

-161 LIMMIAALVSMVLT
+161 LIMMVAALVSMVLT

-185 LFPAIIALNTIYQ
+185 LFPAIIVLNTVYQ
-198 RFAAPRLAAAQEQR
+198 RYASPRLAAAQEMR

-233 REDLETAR
+233 REDVETGR
-241 FARAAERL
+241 FAAAADRL

-290 IEPGQVVQIAYLIT
+290 IQPGQVVQVAYLIT

-317 GELPRAV
+317 GELPRSV
-324 VGYER
+324 VGYGR
-329 VKAVLDARGDMEFGT
+329 VKAVLDAQGDMEYGPRQAPEGG
-344 VAAPVSSSAATVKLD
+344 AADVRLD
-359 HVSFGYDGQDILR
+359 HVSFGYDGQAILR
-372 DLDLTVR
+372 GIDLSLR
-379 PGATVA
+379 PGSTVA
-385 LVGPTGSGKST
+385 LVGPTGAGKST
-396 LTALLARLT
+396 LTSLLARLA
-405 DPTSGAVR
+405 DPDGGVVR
-413 LDGRDVREF
+413 LDGTDVREF

-431 ALVPQQT
+431 SLVPQQT

-443 SVRDNVRLDRDADDE
+443 SIRDNIRLDRDADDE
-458 QIWAALRLAQAERFV
+458 QVWAALRLAQAERFV
-473 KRLPDGLDT
+473 KRLPAGLDT

-529 LSGLREAA
+529 LGGLRDAA

-562 VYLEHGRIVDQGTH
+562 VYVEHGRVVDRGPH
-576 TELVERCAGYRDLIT
+576 TELVERCQGYRDLIT

-596 HDERA
+596 HEER
-601 EAAGVDA
+601 D
-608 GDDAGEDTGM
+608 GELQ
-618 EASSEAGIEV
+618 EV
-628 GMDEDEAVAEPRDGA
+628 GI
-643 LQEAGR
+643 

>member
-1 MSTESLQSAAQ
+1 VSTESLQTAART
-12 KSILRRGFGLLGVA
+12 KDSILKRGFGLLGVA
-26 IRAEPK
+26 IRTEPR

-50 SAWAVGWATD
+50 AAWAVGWATD
-60 HAVLPAFRAGKVP
+60 HAVLPAFAAGKVP
-73 AGATAAAGLLILGV
+73 AGATLTAGLLILGV
-87 ALAKVLGIIGRRLL
+87 ALAKVMGIIGRRLL
-101 AGVMQFRLQARYRRS
+101 AGVMQFRLQSRYRRA

-142 SDVDMAWQF
+142 SDVDMTWQF

-161 LIMMIAALVSMVLT
+161 LIMMVAALVSMVLT

-185 LFPAIIALNTIYQ
+185 LFPAIIVLNTVYQ
-198 RFAAPRLAAAQEQR
+198 RYAAPRLAAAQEMR

-233 REDLETAR
+233 REDEETVR
-241 FARAAERL
+241 FAAAADRL
-249 RDANIAAGR
+249 RDANISAGR

-290 IEPGQVVQIAYLIT
+290 IQAGQVVQVAYLIT

-317 GELPRAV
+317 GELPRSV
-324 VGYER
+324 VGYAR
-329 VKAVLDARGDMEFGT
+329 VKAVLDAQGDMEYGT
-344 VAAPVSSSAATVKLD
+344 AQAPSDGAAEVRLD
-359 HVSFGYDGQDILR
+359 HVSFGYDGQEILR
-372 DLDLTVR
+372 GIDLDLR
-379 PGATVA
+379 PGSTVA

-396 LTALLARLT
+396 LTGLLARLA
-405 DPTSGAVR
+405 DPDGGAVE
-413 LDGRDVREF
+413 LDGTDVREF
-422 ARGQIPAQV
+422 ARGQVPAQV
-431 ALVPQQT
+431 SLVPQQT
-438 FLFQD
+438 FLFAD
-443 SVRDNVRLDRDADDE
+443 SIRDNIRLDRDADDE
-458 QIWAALRLAQAERFV
+458 RIWAALRLAQAERFV
-473 KRLPDGLDT
+473 KRLPEGLDT

-504 LIRRPRLLIL
+504 LIRDPRLLIL

-529 LSGLREAA
+529 LGGLRGQAMQA
-537 GEGTLASTVLVVAYR
+537 RQGNTAGTLASTVLVVAYR

-562 VYLEHGRIVDQGTH
+562 VYMEHGRVVDRGPH
-576 TELVERCAGYRDLIT
+576 LELVDRCAGYRNLIT

-596 HDERA
+596 HEER
-601 EAAGVDA
+601 DSQQR
-608 GDDAGEDTGM
+608 D
-618 EASSEAGIEV
+618 SE
-628 GMDEDEAVAEPRDGA
+628 
-643 LQEAGR
+643 LQEAGA

>member
-1 MSTESLQSAAQ
+1 M
-12 KSILRRGFGLLGVA
+12 A
-26 IRAEPK
+26 IRTEPR

-50 SAWAVGWATD
+50 AAWAVGWATD

-73 AGATAAAGLLILGV
+73 AGATLTAGLLILGV
-87 ALAKVLGIIGRRLL
+87 AVAKVMGIIGRRLL
-101 AGVMQFRLQARYRRS
+101 AGVMQFRLQSRYRRA
-116 VSERYLQLPL
+116 VSDRYLQLPL

-142 SDVDMAWQF
+142 SDVDMTWQF

-161 LIMMIAALVSMVLT
+161 LIMMVAALISMVLT

-185 LFPAIIALNTIYQ
+185 LFPAIIVLNTVYQ
-198 RFAAPRLAAAQEQR
+198 RFAAPRLAAAQEMR

-233 REDLETAR
+233 REDVETGR
-241 FARAAERL
+241 FAEAADRL

-290 IEPGQVVQIAYLIT
+290 IQAGQVVQVAYLIT

-317 GELPRAV
+317 GELPRSV
-324 VGYER
+324 VGYSR
-329 VKAVLDARGDMEFGT
+329 VKAVLQAQGDMEYGT
-344 VAAPVSSSAATVKLD
+344 RTAPSGGAADVHLD
-359 HVSFGYDGQDILR
+359 HVSFGYDGQAILR
-372 DLDLTVR
+372 DVDLTLR
-379 PGATVA
+379 PGSTVA
-385 LVGPTGSGKST
+385 LVGPTGAGKST
-396 LTALLARLT
+396 LTGLLARLA
-405 DPTSGAVR
+405 DPDSGAVR
-413 LDGRDVREF
+413 LDGTDVREF

-431 ALVPQQT
+431 SLVPQQT
-438 FLFQD
+438 FLFAD
-443 SVRDNVRLDRDADDE
+443 SIRDNIRLDGDADDE
-458 QIWAALRLAQAERFV
+458 QVWAALRLAQAERFV
-473 KRLPDGLDT
+473 QSLPEGLDA

-529 LSGLREAA
+529 LGGLRDAA
-537 GEGTLASTVLVVAYR
+537 GRGTLASTVLVVAYR

-562 VYLEHGRIVDQGTH
+562 VYVEHGRVVDRGPH
-576 TELVERCAGYRDLIT
+576 PELVERCEGYRDLIT

-596 HDERA
+596 HEERD
-601 EAAGVDA
+601 EAAR
-608 GDDAGEDTGM
+608 E
-618 EASSEAGIEV
+618 SEK
-628 GMDEDEAVAEPRDGA
+628 RDSEKRGSE